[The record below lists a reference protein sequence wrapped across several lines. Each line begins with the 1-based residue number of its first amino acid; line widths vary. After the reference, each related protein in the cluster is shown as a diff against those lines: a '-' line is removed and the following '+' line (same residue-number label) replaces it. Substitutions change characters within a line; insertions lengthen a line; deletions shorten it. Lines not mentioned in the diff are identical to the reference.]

1 MSPDCR
7 DDATPNEESRV
18 TLRGDAGRARLR
30 DALAEVANE
39 WPYLRAAVEPTDE
52 FAHEGDD
59 LDGRWLSGAR
69 LVDDPDWLAYVMDD
83 CGRRLG
89 SDDPT
94 VAASLFVQNYAYRIV
109 TLALACAMAA
119 GVLPASSAAATAVVV
134 RNGRPT
140 TVGYLAPVVTV
151 LAPDAA
157 SATHAWSDDGV
168 RDAALAQL
176 LDSAVAHH
184 LAPLVANVRQCRR
197 VGEPLL
203 WGNVASSAAVG
214 FRTMEG
220 RYGSW
225 VRDVA
230 DRFFALAPAP
240 LQGRGSFLALESG
253 GRRGWYWE
261 RRSCCLYDRLPGAI
275 RCADCSRTPSA
286 ARREAY
292 RAQLA
297 SDAT

>member
-1 MSPDCR
+1 MSHDHR
-7 DDATPNEESRV
+7 DDAASV
-18 TLRGDAGRARLR
+18 VASAITLRGDEARARLR
-30 DALAEVANE
+30 DALTEVASE
-39 WPYLRAAVEPTDE
+39 WSYLRAAVEPADQ
-52 FAHEGDD
+52 FARAGDD
-59 LDGRWLSGAR
+59 LDGRWLSSEQ
-69 LVDDPDWLAYVMDD
+69 LVDDADWLAYVMDD

-109 TLALACAMAA
+109 TLALACAVTA

-134 RNGRPT
+134 RGGRPT
-140 TVGYLAPVVTV
+140 TVGYLTATLTL
-151 LAPDAA
+151 LAPDAPSVA
-157 SATHAWSDDGV
+157 HAWSDGAV
-168 RDAALAQL
+168 RDAALHQL
-176 LDSAVAHH
+176 LDGAVANH
-184 LAPLVANVRQCRR
+184 LAPLVANVRRSRR

-203 WGNVASSAAVG
+203 WGNIASSAAVA
-214 FRTMEG
+214 FRTVEG

-230 DRFFALAPAP
+230 DRFFALAPTA
-240 LQGRGSFLALESG
+240 LQDRGSFLALDAG

-286 ARREAY
+286 DRRAAY
-292 RAQLA
+292 LAQLS